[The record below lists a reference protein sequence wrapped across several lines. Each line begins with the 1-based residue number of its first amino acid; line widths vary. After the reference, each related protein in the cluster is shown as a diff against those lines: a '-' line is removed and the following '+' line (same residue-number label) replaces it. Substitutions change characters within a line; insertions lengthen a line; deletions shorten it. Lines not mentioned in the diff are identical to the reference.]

1 VAGDS
6 ISVLDRKTKALFC
19 LQAYNKRD
27 DVYAVP
33 GSAANIFNMFY

>member
-1 VAGDS
+1 MYW
-6 ISVLDRKTKALFC
+6 FC

-33 GSAANIFNMFY
+33 GSAASIFNMFY